1 MNKFFNTILDTIGK
15 TPLVKINKLTPPNSA
30 TILAKV
36 ESFNPASS
44 IKDRVGVAL
53 IEAAEESGILKP
65 GSIIIE
71 PTSGNTGIGLAMAA
85 AVKNYHLI
93 LTMPDSM
100 SIERQRLLKAYGAEL
115 VLTPGSEGM
124 KGAISKAEEL
134 ARQNPNSFIPQ
145 QFSNPANPTIHY
157 QTTGP
162 EIWEDTNGKID
173 ALVACVG
180 TGGTLS
186 GTAKFLKEKN
196 PKIKIIAV
204 EPAESPLLSQGYAA
218 PHKIQGI
225 GANFIPENLDT
236 ALIDEIIPVSADDAG
251 KTARQA
257 ATREGLLIGIS
268 SGAALTAALTLAK
281 RPEYANSHVVV
292 ILPDSGERYLSSWLF
307 NE

>member
-1 MNKFFNTILDTIGK
+1 MNKFFNTILETIGH
-15 TPLVKINKLTPPNSA
+15 TPLVKINKLAPANA
-30 TILAKV
+30 TLFAKV

-44 IKDRVGVAL
+44 IKDRVGLAL
-53 IEAAEESGILKP
+53 IEEAEKNGTLKP
-65 GSIIIE
+65 NSLIIE

-85 AVKNYHLI
+85 AVKNYRLI

-124 KGAISKAEEL
+124 SGAIAKAEEI

-145 QFSNPANPTIHY
+145 QFSNPANPAIHY

-162 EIWEDTNGKID
+162 EIWEDTNGEIK

-186 GTAKFLKEKN
+186 GIAKFLKEKN
-196 PKIKIIAV
+196 PEIKIIAV
-204 EPAESPLLSQGYAA
+204 EPAESPLLSKGFAA
-218 PHKIQGI
+218 THRIQGI
-225 GANFIPENLDT
+225 GANFIPDNLDT
-236 ALIDEIIPVSADDAG
+236 TLIDEIIPVTADEAG
-251 KTARQA
+251 KFARQA
-257 ATREGLLIGIS
+257 ATQEGLLIGIS
-268 SGAALTAALTLAK
+268 GGAALAAALNLVN
-281 RPEYANSHVVV
+281 RPEFAQQPIVA

-307 NE
+307 NN

>member
-1 MNKFFNTILDTIGK
+1 MNKFFNTILETIGH
-15 TPLVKINKLTPPNSA
+15 TPLVKINKLAPANA
-30 TILAKV
+30 TLFAKV

-44 IKDRVGVAL
+44 IKDRVGLAL
-53 IEAAEESGILKP
+53 IEEAEKNGTLKP
-65 GSIIIE
+65 NSLIIE

-85 AVKNYHLI
+85 AVKNYRLI

-124 KGAISKAEEL
+124 SGAIAKAEEI

-145 QFSNPANPTIHY
+145 QFSNPANPAIHY

-162 EIWEDTNGKID
+162 EIWEDTNGEIK

-186 GTAKFLKEKN
+186 GIAKFLKEKN

-204 EPAESPLLSQGYAA
+204 EPAESPLLSKGFAA
-218 PHKIQGI
+218 PHRIQGI
-225 GANFIPENLDT
+225 GANFIPDNLDT
-236 ALIDEIIPVSADDAG
+236 TLIDEIIPVTSDEAG
-251 KTARQA
+251 KFARQA
-257 ATREGLLIGIS
+257 ATQEGLLIGIS
-268 SGAALTAALTLAK
+268 GGAALTAALNLVN
-281 RPEYANSHVVV
+281 RPEFAQQPIVA

-307 NE
+307 ND

>member
-251 KTARQA
+251 ETARQA

>member
-1 MNKFFNTILDTIGK
+1 MNKFFNTILETIGH
-15 TPLVKINKLTPPNSA
+15 TPLVKINKLAPANA
-30 TILAKV
+30 TLFAKV

-44 IKDRVGVAL
+44 IKDRVGLAL
-53 IEAAEESGILKP
+53 IEEAEKNGILKP
-65 GSIIIE
+65 NSLIIE

-85 AVKNYHLI
+85 AVKNYRLI

-124 KGAISKAEEL
+124 SGAIAKAEEI

-145 QFSNPANPTIHY
+145 QFSNPANPAIHY

-162 EIWEDTNGKID
+162 EIWEDTNGEIK

-186 GTAKFLKEKN
+186 GIAKFLKEKN
-196 PKIKIIAV
+196 PEIKIIAV
-204 EPAESPLLSQGYAA
+204 EPEESPLLSKGFAA
-218 PHKIQGI
+218 PHRIQGI
-225 GANFIPENLDT
+225 GANFIPDNLDT
-236 ALIDEIIPVSADDAG
+236 TLIDEIIPVTADEAG
-251 KTARQA
+251 KFARQA
-257 ATREGLLIGIS
+257 ATQEGLLIGIS
-268 SGAALTAALTLAK
+268 GGAALAAALNLAN
-281 RPEYANSHVVV
+281 RPEFAQQPIVA

-307 NE
+307 ND

>member
-1 MNKFFNTILDTIGK
+1 MNKFFNTILETIGH
-15 TPLVKINKLTPPNSA
+15 TPLVKINKLAPANA
-30 TILAKV
+30 TLFAKV

-44 IKDRVGVAL
+44 IKDRVGLAL
-53 IEAAEESGILKP
+53 IEEAEKNGTLKP
-65 GSIIIE
+65 NSLIIE

-85 AVKNYHLI
+85 AVKNYRLI

-124 KGAISKAEEL
+124 SGAIAKAEEI

-145 QFSNPANPTIHY
+145 QFSNPANPAIHY

-162 EIWEDTNGKID
+162 EIWEDTNGEIK

-186 GTAKFLKEKN
+186 GIAKFLKEKN
-196 PKIKIIAV
+196 PEIKIIAV
-204 EPAESPLLSQGYAA
+204 EPAESPLLSKGFAA
-218 PHKIQGI
+218 PHRIQGI
-225 GANFIPENLDT
+225 GANFIPDNLDT
-236 ALIDEIIPVSADDAG
+236 TLIDEIIPVTADEAG
-251 KTARQA
+251 KFARQA
-257 ATREGLLIGIS
+257 ATQEGLLIGIS
-268 SGAALTAALTLAK
+268 GGAALAAALNLVN
-281 RPEYANSHVVV
+281 RPEFAQQPIVA

-307 NE
+307 ND